1 MKKKLP
7 EDSLLSSKTYKKL
20 VVITSRFPFPLEKGD
35 KLRAYHQI
43 KELAKHFN
51 IYLISTTER
60 EVADEDY
67 QELLPYCKSIH
78 VYPISFLQKTLGAG
92 TKLFSNKPIQVG
104 YFHHYSIQ
112 LKINKLL
119 AEIKPDHI
127 YCQLIRSA
135 EYVKNYHDCPKT
147 IDYMDALSKG
157 LERRSINAKW
167 IKKYI
172 FESEYKRL
180 VNYENAIFE
189 YFEHHTIISK
199 QDKQY
204 IFHKKRADISI
215 VPNGVDES
223 FLEINEEQPIT
234 TDLVFIGNMSYPPN
248 VTAAQF
254 IVNEILPLLSKKIKV
269 KVAGSNPSKEVLKLA
284 SAQVEIT
291 GYVDNIKNAYRSSKI
306 FVAPMFLGTGLQNK
320 LLESMA
326 LGVPCITTS
335 MANNALGATSEKEI
349 LIADS
354 AEEFAAQIKRLEENP
369 ELNQLIRENGR
380 SFIVENYEWSKVTDK
395 LIQLISE

>member
-1 MKKKLP
+1 MKKKLH
-7 EDSLLSSKTYKKL
+7 EDSLHSSKTYKKL

-43 KELAKHFN
+43 KELAKHFEVH
-51 IYLISTTER
+51 LISTSEQKV
-60 EVADEDY
+60 EEKHIDE
-67 QELLPYCKSIH
+67 LGPFCKAIH
-78 VYPISFLQKTLGAG
+78 VFPINSLQKLIGVS
-92 TKLFSNKPIQVG
+92 TKLFSRKPIQVG

-112 LKINKLL
+112 QKVNKLL
-119 AEIKPDHI
+119 SEIQPDHI
-127 YCQLIRSA
+127 YCQLIRAA
-135 EYVKNYHDCPKT
+135 EYAKNYHDCPKT

-157 LERRSINAKW
+157 LERRSLNAKW

-172 FESEYKRL
+172 FESEYKCL
-180 VNYENAIFE
+180 MNYENSIFE

-204 IFHKKRADISI
+204 IFHKNRSTIEI
-215 VPNGVDES
+215 IPNGVDDS
-223 FLEINEEQPIT
+223 FLKPNPSIT
-234 TDLVFIGNMSYPPN
+234 KNVDLVFIGNMSYPPN

-254 IVNEILPLLSKKIKV
+254 IVNEILPLLSAEIKV
-269 KVAGSNPSKEVLKLA
+269 KIAGSNPSREVTKLT
-284 SAQVEIT
+284 SNQVEIT
-291 GYVDNIKNAYRSSKI
+291 GYVDNIQNAYRSAEI

-335 MANNALGATSEKEI
+335 MANNALGATPNQEI

-354 AEEFAAQIKRLEENP
+354 AEEFAAQIQRLNESP
-369 ELNQLIRENGR
+369 ELKQEIIENGR
-380 SFIVENYEWSKVTDK
+380 SFIVKNYEWSKVTDK
-395 LIQLISE
+395 LVQLMK

>member
-1 MKKKLP
+1 M
-7 EDSLLSSKTYKKL
+7 
-20 VVITSRFPFPLEKGD
+20 VITSRFPFPLEKGD

-43 KELAKHFN
+43 IELAKHFEVH
-51 IYLISTTER
+51 LISTSEH
-60 EVADEDY
+60 EVEEQHL
-67 QELLPYCKSIH
+67 QELQPFCKSIH
-78 VYPISFLQKTLGAG
+78 LYPIGMLQKVWGAG
-92 TKLFSNKPIQVG
+92 TKLFSRKPIQVG
-104 YFHHYSIQ
+104 YFHHFSIQ

-119 AEIKPDHI
+119 SVIQPDHI
-127 YCQLIRSA
+127 YCQLVRSA

-157 LERRSINAKW
+157 LERRSTTAKG
-167 IKKYI
+167 IKKFV

-180 VNYENAIFE
+180 MNYENSIFE

-204 IFHKKRADISI
+204 IFHKNRDKITI

-223 FLEINEEQPIT
+223 FLEIKENSPKT
-234 TDLVFIGNMSYPPN
+234 VDLVFIGNMSYPPN

-254 IVNEILPLLSKKIKV
+254 IVNDLLPLLPSEIKV
-269 KVAGSNPSKEVLKLA
+269 KIAGSNPSKEVQKLQ
-284 SAQVEIT
+284 SDQVEIT
-291 GYVDNIKNAYRSSKI
+291 GYVNDIKEAYRSAEI

-326 LGVPCITTS
+326 LGIPCITTS
-335 MANNALGATSEKEI
+335 MANNALGATPEKEI

-354 AEEFAAQIKRLEENP
+354 AEEFAFQVKRLRENT
-369 ELNQLIRENGR
+369 ELYQQILKNGR
-380 SFIVENYEWSKVTDK
+380 SFILENYEWSKVTDK
-395 LIQLISE
+395 LVQLIRE

>member
-1 MKKKLP
+1 MKKKLQ
-7 EDSLLSSKTYKKL
+7 EDSLHSLKTYKKL

-43 KELAKHFN
+43 KELAKHFK
-51 IYLISTTER
+51 IYLISTSEH
-60 EVADEDY
+60 EVSKEDY
-67 QELLPYCKSIH
+67 KELQPYCQSIH
-78 VYPISFLQKTLGAG
+78 VYPISFLQKTWGSG
-92 TKLFSNKPIQVG
+92 TKLFSKKPIQVG

-127 YCQLIRSA
+127 YCQLIRAS
-135 EYVKNYHDCPKT
+135 EYVKHYHDCPKT
-147 IDYMDALSKG
+147 IDYMDAFSKG
-157 LERRSINAKW
+157 VERRSVNAKG

-180 VNYENAIFE
+180 MNYENAIFE

-204 IFHKKRADISI
+204 IFHKNREAIAI

-223 FLEINEEQPIT
+223 FLEINDSEPKT

-248 VTAAQF
+248 ITAAQF
-254 IVNEILPLLSKKIKV
+254 IVNEILPLIDIQLKV
-269 KVAGSNPSKEVLKLA
+269 KIAGSNPSKEVSKLA
-284 SAQVEIT
+284 SSQVEIT
-291 GYVDNIKNAYRSSKI
+291 GYVDDIKIAYRSAQI

-335 MANNALGATSEKEI
+335 MANNALGATPEKEI

-354 AEEFAAQIKRLEENP
+354 AEEFAYQIKRLREKPDLYQEI
-369 ELNQLIRENGR
+369 LENGR

-395 LIQLISE
+395 LVQLISQ

>member
-1 MKKKLP
+1 
-7 EDSLLSSKTYKKL
+7 
-20 VVITSRFPFPLEKGD
+20 VIITSRFPFPLEKGD

-43 KELAKHFN
+43 KELSKHFEVH
-51 IYLISTTER
+51 LISTSEH
-60 EVADEDY
+60 EVEEEHI
-67 QELLPYCKSIH
+67 QKLRPFSKSIH
-78 VYPISFLQKTLGAG
+78 IYPISFFQKAFGVA
-92 TKLFSNKPIQVG
+92 TKLFSKKPIQVG
-104 YFHHYSIQ
+104 YFHHLSIQ

-119 AEIKPDHI
+119 SEIQPDHI
-127 YCQLIRSA
+127 YCQLIRAS

-147 IDYMDALSKG
+147 IDYMDAFSKG
-157 LERRSINAKW
+157 VERRSLNAKW
-167 IKKYI
+167 IKKYV

-180 VNYENAIFE
+180 MNYENAIFE

-204 IFHKKRADISI
+204 IFHKNRAKIAI

-223 FLEINEEQPIT
+223 FLEIDHSIEKT
-234 TDLVFIGNMSYPPN
+234 ADLVFIGNMAYPPN

-254 IVNEILPLLSKKIKV
+254 IVNDILPLLPSKIKV
-269 KVAGSNPSKEVLKLA
+269 KIAGSNPAKEVNRLA
-284 SAQVEIT
+284 SEQVEIT
-291 GYVDNIKNAYRSSKI
+291 GYVEDIKNAYRSAEI

-326 LGVPCITTS
+326 LGVPCITTTL
-335 MANNALGATSEKEI
+335 ANNALGATPDKEI

-354 AEEFAAQIKRLEENP
+354 PKEFAYQIQRLTEDFQIKQR
-369 ELNQLIRENGR
+369 IIENGR

-395 LIQLISE
+395 LVQLMRQ

>member
-7 EDSLLSSKTYKKL
+7 EDSLHSLKTYKKL

-43 KELAKHFN
+43 KELSKHFE
-51 IYLISTTER
+51 IHLISTSEHKV
-60 EVADEDY
+60 EEEHIE
-67 QELLPYCKSIH
+67 ELRPFCKSIAIFQ
-78 VYPISFLQKTLGAG
+78 ISIFQKVIGAS
-92 TKLFSNKPIQVG
+92 TKMFSRKPIQVG

-119 AEIKPDHI
+119 TEIQPDHI
-127 YCQLIRSA
+127 YCQLIRAA

-157 LERRSINAKW
+157 LERRSMNAKW
-167 IKKYI
+167 LKKYI
-172 FESEYKRL
+172 FESEFKRL
-180 VNYENAIFE
+180 MNYENSIFE

-204 IFHKKRADISI
+204 IFHKNRAEIEI
-215 VPNGVDES
+215 VPNGVDDS
-223 FLEINEEQPIT
+223 FLEIDNAQPKNV
-234 TDLVFIGNMSYPPN
+234 DLVFIGNMSYPPN

-254 IVNEILPLLSKKIKV
+254 IVNEILPLLPTQLKV
-269 KVAGSNPSKEVLKLA
+269 KIAGSNPAKEVIKLA
-284 SAQVEIT
+284 SNQVEIT
-291 GYVDNIKNAYRSSKI
+291 GYVDDIKNAYRSAEI
-306 FVAPMFLGTGLQNK
+306 FIAPMFLGTGLQNK

-335 MANNALGATSEKEI
+335 MANNALGATPEKEI

-354 AEEFAAQIKRLEENP
+354 AEEFAFQIKRLTENP
-369 ELNQLIRENGR
+369 QLKQEIIENGR
-380 SFIVENYEWSKVTDK
+380 SFIVKNYEWSKVTDK
-395 LIQLISE
+395 LVQLIKD